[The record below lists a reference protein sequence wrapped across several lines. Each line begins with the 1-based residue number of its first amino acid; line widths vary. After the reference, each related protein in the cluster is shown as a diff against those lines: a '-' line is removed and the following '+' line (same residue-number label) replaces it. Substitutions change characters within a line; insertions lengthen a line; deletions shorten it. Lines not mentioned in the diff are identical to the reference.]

1 MDNNLSHWQK
11 NTFLFLTS
19 QFLTGITSMI
29 VQYAIIWYL
38 TKATGSATVLSFAT
52 ILGMLPMVLLSPFV
66 GPLVDRWNKKAL
78 LIVPDLVAALFAIIL
93 SISGTIFHEFPLWLI
108 FVSLL
113 MRSIAQTFQM
123 PTIQAIIPTMVPEK
137 QLTKTN
143 GQLGMVQSA
152 NMIIAP
158 AVGAFLFSIIP
169 MKTLILLDVLGAAIG
184 TIMIWLWV
192 TIPEHKIIDGA
203 LHVLHNTKLG
213 VQQLVNNKGLWY
225 ITIIGAVFTLLFMPA
240 ASMYPLMTM
249 SYFHGTVGQAGLIE
263 VIYSGGMLA
272 GGAII
277 GIWGDWKDRMKPVI
291 IAFFAVGIPIGI
303 SGLLPGNQTGFWYFV
318 VLNAIAGFATPYFN
332 TLLMAMIQQSY
343 PPHQLGRVL
352 GVLNSLLSLTGP
364 LGLVFAGPLADA
376 IGVEQLFVIA
386 GIGTVLC
393 GIVAIFMPLVRGY
406 DVQLQARRKTLEETI
421 KDD

>member
-78 LIVPDLVAALFAIIL
+78 LIVPDIVAALFAIIL

-184 TIMIWLWV
+184 TIMI
-192 TIPEHKIIDGA
+192 
-203 LHVLHNTKLG
+203 
-213 VQQLVNNKGLWY
+213 
-225 ITIIGAVFTLLFMPA
+225 
-240 ASMYPLMTM
+240 
-249 SYFHGTVGQAGLIE
+249 
-263 VIYSGGMLA
+263 
-272 GGAII
+272 
-277 GIWGDWKDRMKPVI
+277 
-291 IAFFAVGIPIGI
+291 
-303 SGLLPGNQTGFWYFV
+303 
-318 VLNAIAGFATPYFN
+318 
-332 TLLMAMIQQSY
+332 
-343 PPHQLGRVL
+343 
-352 GVLNSLLSLTGP
+352 
-364 LGLVFAGPLADA
+364 
-376 IGVEQLFVIA
+376 
-386 GIGTVLC
+386 
-393 GIVAIFMPLVRGY
+393 
-406 DVQLQARRKTLEETI
+406 
-421 KDD
+421 